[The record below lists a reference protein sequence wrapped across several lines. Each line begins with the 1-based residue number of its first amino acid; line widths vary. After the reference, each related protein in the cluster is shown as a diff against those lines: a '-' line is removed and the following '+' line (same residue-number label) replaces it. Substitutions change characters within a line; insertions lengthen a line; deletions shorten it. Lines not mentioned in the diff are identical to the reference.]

1 MNSDS
6 EDMDSDDAPTGE
18 DPDGTVDV
26 ASDTAETIDLSNL
39 SPGGVP
45 VVEPFDDVSLEFH
58 GLPTESS
65 APLFIYATV
74 ERDGG
79 DSLLSYNIV
88 DLNEDETSFIVEPE
102 RLRNKRAEEAIEK
115 VGGTVRTPQKA

>member
-1 MNSDS
+1 
-6 EDMDSDDAPTGE
+6 
-18 DPDGTVDV
+18 
-26 ASDTAETIDLSNL
+26 
-39 SPGGVP
+39 
-45 VVEPFDDVSLEFH
+45 
-58 GLPTESS
+58 
-65 APLFIYATV
+65 LFIYATV